1 LAEQRIEWVGA
12 PQYLATRLAAATHS
26 GVEAVTRRRTRRR
39 SLRKMCR
46 RASLPSRALWF
57 DNGLRNLRFPHFKR
71 RHDRKER
78 TMSEDTVQ
86 IETAVKTYLDGL
98 HEGDAEKLASVFHP
112 TSRLTYEEGGKLT
125 VLPRDQWLEVVRSRP
140 SPKARGLSRH
150 DEILQI
156 DQASP
161 TMAFVKLRCAIP
173 PRFFTD
179 YLSLLKIDGK
189 WQVAQKVFA
198 TETR

>member
-1 LAEQRIEWVGA
+1 MAQ
-12 PQYLATRLAAATHS
+12 
-26 GVEAVTRRRTRRR
+26 
-39 SLRKMCR
+39 
-46 RASLPSRALWF
+46 
-57 DNGLRNLRFPHFKR
+57 
-71 RHDRKER
+71 
-78 TMSEDTVQ
+78 DTFQ
-86 IETAVKTYLDGL
+86 IEAAVKAYLDGL
-98 HEGDAEKLASVFHP
+98 HEGDVEKLASVFHP

-125 VLPRDQWLEVVRSRP
+125 VLLRDQWLEVVRDRA
-140 SPKARGLSRH
+140 SPQSRGLARH

-161 TMAFVKLRCAIP
+161 TMAFVKLKCAIP

>member
-1 LAEQRIEWVGA
+1 LDNARHHDHQEA
-12 PQYLATRLAAATHS
+12 P
-26 GVEAVTRRRTRRR
+26 
-39 SLRKMCR
+39 
-46 RASLPSRALWF
+46 
-57 DNGLRNLRFPHFKR
+57 
-71 RHDRKER
+71 
-78 TMSEDTVQ
+78 MSADTAQ
-86 IETAVKTYLDGL
+86 IEAAVQTYLDGL
-98 HEGDAEKLASVFHP
+98 YEGDAEKLASVFHP
-112 TSRLTYEEGGKLT
+112 TSRLTYEEGGTLT
-125 VLPRDQWLEVVRSRP
+125 PLPRDQWLELVRGRP
-140 SPKARGLSRH
+140 SPKSRGLTRH

-161 TMAFVKLRCAIP
+161 TMAFVKLKCAIP